1 MLKIGDF
8 SKLSRVS
15 IRMLRHYDDIGLLKP
30 AQIYEDT
37 EHVKL
42 QTLPAVKVA
51 SYILK
56 GSYEGINDATAIV
69 VSWMKDNGYTVSG
82 PMFNI
87 YHVGPAQTQNP
98 DEFVTEICFPI
109 A

>member
-1 MLKIGDF
+1 MDKEYKEENVEVMIWMTVNG
-8 SKLSRVS
+8 
-15 IRMLRHYDDIGLLKP
+15 
-30 AQIYEDT
+30 IYEDT